1 MRVVIDTNVLVSAA
15 FKDKSP
21 EAIIRFVVAR
31 PDFEWVV
38 SEAIL
43 DEYKTV
49 LARSKF
55 GLPASLLQQGYAL
68 LDTETVIVDV
78 PDPLSYPP
86 DPTDAKFLACA
97 LTADAEWLITGD
109 RDFSHARKLVSTTI
123 LSVAMFQKLV
133 CEPLA

>member
-15 FKDKSP
+15 FKDKNP
-21 EAIIRFVVAR
+21 ETVIRFVVAH

-38 SEAIL
+38 STAIL

-55 GLPASLLQQGYAL
+55 GLPLPLLHQWYAL
-68 LDTETVIVDV
+68 LDTVTVVVDV
-78 PDPLSYPP
+78 TETFSYPP

-97 LTADAEWLITGD
+97 LAANAEWLVTGD
-109 RDFSHARKLVSTTI
+109 RGFSHARKLVRTTI

-133 CEPLA
+133 CTPLT

>member
-1 MRVVIDTNVLVSAA
+1 MKVVIDTNVLVSAA
-15 FKDKSP
+15 FKDKGP
-21 EAIIRFVVAR
+21 EAVIRFVVAH

-38 SEAIL
+38 SIAIL

-55 GLPASLLQQGYAL
+55 GLPTPLLHQWYEL
-68 LDTETVIVDV
+68 LDAVTVVVEV
-78 PDPLSYPP
+78 PAPLSYPP

-97 LTADAEWLITGD
+97 LAADAEWLITGD

-133 CEPLA
+133 CKPLA

>member
-1 MRVVIDTNVLVSAA
+1 VKVVIDTNVLVSAA
-15 FKDKSP
+15 FKDKNP
-21 EAIIRFVVAR
+21 EAIIRFVVAH

-43 DEYKTV
+43 DEYKRV

-55 GLPASLLQQGYAL
+55 GLPDSLLQQWYAL
-68 LDTETVIVDV
+68 LDSTTVIVDV
-78 PDPLSYPP
+78 PETFSYPP

-97 LTADAEWLITGD
+97 LAADAEWLITGD
-109 RDFSHARKLVSTTI
+109 SDFSHARKLVRTTI

>member
-15 FKDKSP
+15 FKDKTP
-21 EAIIRFVVAR
+21 ETIIRFVVAR

-55 GLPASLLQQGYAL
+55 GLSASLLQQWYAL
-68 LDTETVIVDV
+68 LDTVTVMVDV
-78 PDPLSYPP
+78 PEPFSYPP

-97 LTADAEWLITGD
+97 LAADAEWLITGD